1 MTKQFAVY
9 ILAGGVKGTLYSGVT
24 SNLLQRT
31 WKHKNKTYE
40 GFTKKYDV
48 NILVWYELHESSE
61 SAITREK
68 RIKKYKREQKIK
80 LITENN
86 PDWNDLYE
94 TII

>member
-9 ILAGGVKGTLYSGVT
+9 ILASGINGTLYSGVT

-31 WKHKNKTYE
+31 WKHKNKVYE
-40 GFTKKYDV
+40 GFTKKYSID
-48 NILVWYELHESSE
+48 ILVWYELHESSE